1 MVSQGTC
8 TTFLLHGRRQRVDSR
23 FPAKVCGHASFSLR
37 PFTCPLPEAR
47 IMHYSPTIVGLARR
61 LSRYSRASAFY
72 ARGGKM
78 EPSPTA
84 MAHRS
89 STRLIPMKFA
99 IRMRAM
105 QCPAYCALA
114 VPNTRTPL
122 SLSDPD
128 LHIARV
134 QMDRGEGA
142 KSKATLPSRVL
153 VSHLSRLRP
162 TLDAR
167 R

>member
-1 MVSQGTC
+1 M
-8 TTFLLHGRRQRVDSR
+8 
-23 FPAKVCGHASFSLR
+23 
-37 PFTCPLPEAR
+37 E
-47 IMHYSPTIVGLARR
+47 
-61 LSRYSRASAFY
+61 LSS
-72 ARGGKM
+72 
-78 EPSPTA
+78 TA
-84 MAHRS
+84 MVHRS
-89 STRLIPMKFA
+89 STRLVPMKFA

-153 VSHLSRLRP
+153 VSHLSRLRLLSIP
-162 TLDAR
+162 TDSSHRFGSGSIQHSCHPCLLSSSAYMNLHLYNRVRMTANAR
-167 R
+167 QRKGVGIPSLRRRLRNARKPRANATSN